1 MNQTSEIAIPRIS
14 VLIPVYNV
22 AAYVEEAIASIQAQT
37 VRDIEIIV
45 VDDGSTDQ
53 TPQLIQTI
61 AAQDPRVRI
70 LKMPEKG
77 GHGSAAARNLGLTA
91 CRAPYI
97 AIMDG
102 DDISIPDRLE
112 KLLSFLETHP
122 EIALV
127 GSAIRTMD
135 EHGQF
140 FGNVYEAAPNQ
151 AAILKTVH
159 LNIPCLVWLAR
170 KDLYDQ
176 LQGYRIMP
184 TGEDHDFLLRAL
196 SAGYRLHNLPEPLYW
211 VRIRKGN
218 SSERT
223 GIKQYLLHYYLV
235 GLYKERMKHGSDSFS
250 PASLAQATQA
260 GRLQTSLHSYS
271 NRCLNRARFARTMP
285 ARCLWGAL
293 SLLIS
298 PWQGRLALHRLQ
310 YKRIYAQERDS
321 QNTFPSKRMN
331 KNVA

>member
-1 MNQTSEIAIPRIS
+1 MNQPSEIAIPRIS

-77 GHGSAAARNLGLTA
+77 GQGSAAARNFGLTA

-102 DDISIPDRLE
+102 DDISTPERLE

-140 FGNVYEAAPNQ
+140 FGNVYEAAPNYS
-151 AAILKTVH
+151 AMLKTVH

-170 KDLYDQ
+170 KELYDH

-235 GLYKERMKHGSDSFS
+235 GLYKERRKSNSDSFS
-250 PASLAQATQA
+250 PAGLARATHA
-260 GRLQTSLHSYS
+260 GSTKSFLHTYS
-271 NRCLNRARFARTMP
+271 NRCLNRMRFSRTKLG
-285 ARCLWGAL
+285 RYFWGIL

-298 PWQGRLALHRLQ
+298 PWQARLAWNRVQ
-310 YKRIYAQERDS
+310 YKYVYARERGH
-321 QNTFPSKRMN
+321 R
-331 KNVA
+331 